1 MEPKDNLGEKY
12 KDCSTLGK
20 YKVIK
25 NLGSGG
31 TAKVKLGYDIENKRY
46 VALKILKSQYV
57 ENNME

>member
-57 ENNME
+57 